1 MSKNDNNALTRML
14 TEGTLSRRGL
24 MKMLSAGAVMSSGII
39 GFPQLGFAAETP
51 VKIKISKRCLRWR
64 RRSTPATA
72 SPGRS
77 SCAAA

>member
-39 GFPQLGFAAETP
+39 GFPQLGFAAETRQNTRRD
-51 VKIKISKRCLRWR
+51 VKRLRDR
-64 RRSTPATA
+64 YP
-72 SPGRS
+72 
-77 SCAAA
+77 